1 MAKLALDKQMKIE
14 VRARL
19 ISRETGQPI
28 YGGAYVVRL
37 FDKDLID
44 DDFLGQASP
53 DINGAVSIAFNPS
66 QIDKKDELKDKSLD
80 FFFVLFKNGKQI
92 FHSKVMEG
100 VDLLAIEQFKMG
112 EGEIIH
118 LGTFLIDA

>member
-1 MAKLALDKQMKIE
+1 MAKLALDQQMKIE

-37 FDKDLID
+37 FDKDFID

-53 DINGAVSIAFNPS
+53 DMHGAVSIAFNPS
-66 QIDKKDELKDKSLD
+66 QLDTKDALKDKSLD
-80 FFFVLFKNGKQI
+80 FFFVVLKNGKQI

-100 VDLLAIEQFKMG
+100 VDLHAIEQFKMG